1 MNKKLLLVPL
11 IASLLTTS
19 TTVFAKDSVIPEENP
34 YSNEVDSV
42 STYVLS
48 SDVRTIT
55 ITPVSTQIIPT
66 TPFKEDL
73 VNNAEVLY
81 RFRYKVTAI
90 RYDNQ
95 KVTNTPL
102 TTFSYTGPIKGSK
115 TTAFNSSG
123 DGYIDVDIRGAKAF
137 TLYCRMGATNSNTIT
152 QTPAL
157 RCDYQSSFYC
167 TGYNIAL
174 ESDYNDAKVTAT
186 GIKDN
191 TFSKKFLAAVKLN
204 GSGKADDGK
213 YIKYMGSDTYSYSSP
228 MTATGTTP
236 TAGTTIAVDPYF
248 IPRAKVGGLWKRATV
263 QIANVGS
270 RRAEDGG
277 NAISGYRIDVFR
289 GIGNSSMSGWTNG
302 NRTVTLISVG

>member
-1 MNKKLLLVPL
+1 MKRKLFLVPL
-11 IASLLTTS
+11 IVSLLSTS
-19 TTVFAKDSVIPEENP
+19 ITAFAEDAAIQEENT
-34 YSNEVDSV
+34 YYNETNSV
-42 STYVLS
+42 SVNALP
-48 SDVRTIT
+48 SDVQSIT

-66 TPFKEDL
+66 TPFKESL

-90 RYDNQ
+90 RYNNQ

-102 TTFSYTGPIKGSK
+102 SAFSYTGPVKGSK
-115 TTAFNSSG
+115 TTAFDSSG
-123 DGYIDVDIRGAKAF
+123 NGYIDVDIRGPKTF
-137 TLYCRMGATNSNTIT
+137 SLYCRMGSTNSNTIT
-152 QTPAL
+152 QTPSL
-157 RCDYQSSFYC
+157 RCDYQNSFYC

-174 ESDYNDAKVTAT
+174 ESDYSDAKINAS
-186 GIKDN
+186 GITDS
-191 TFSKKFLAAVKLN
+191 TFRGRFLAAVKLN
-204 GSGKADDGK
+204 GSGKAENGK
-213 YIKYMGSDTYSYSSP
+213 YIKYIGSDTYSYSSP

-277 NAISGYRIDVFR
+277 NAINGYRIDVFR

-302 NRTVTLISVG
+302 NRAVTLISVG